1 MKCISC
7 NRVRLSDTGYRSYQ
21 AVEKR
26 QEEAEM
32 QGSRER
38 KAEAYAQYV
47 EVLSERQRSRSAP
60 Q

>member
-1 MKCISC
+1 
-7 NRVRLSDTGYRSYQ
+7 
-21 AVEKR
+21 
-26 QEEAEM
+26 M